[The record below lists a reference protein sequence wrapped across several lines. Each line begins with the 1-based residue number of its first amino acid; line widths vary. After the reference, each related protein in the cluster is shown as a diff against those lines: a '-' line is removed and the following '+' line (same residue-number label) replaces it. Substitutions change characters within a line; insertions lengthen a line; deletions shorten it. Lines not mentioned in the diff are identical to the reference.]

1 MPGPLGDSM
10 AENPMGLI
18 DEIDGFPVRT
28 IDFIDGAISAETT
41 LSTVEDRDLDPALF
55 AVPEGYTQQNPR
67 RLLVARGLPYNPA
80 RTRCC
85 AFWHTATRSLVE
97 KPRVGV
103 FCCK

>member
-55 AVPEGYTQQNPR
+55 AVPEGYTQQNPF
-67 RLLVARGLPYNPA
+67 AGQ
-80 RTRCC
+80 
-85 AFWHTATRSLVE
+85 
-97 KPRVGV
+97 
-103 FCCK
+103 

>member
-1 MPGPLGDSM
+1 VKIVQSLACASLSSSADSMPGPLGDSM

-55 AVPEGYTQQNPR
+55 AVPEGYTQQNPF
-67 RLLVARGLPYNPA
+67 AGQ
-80 RTRCC
+80 
-85 AFWHTATRSLVE
+85 
-97 KPRVGV
+97 
-103 FCCK
+103 